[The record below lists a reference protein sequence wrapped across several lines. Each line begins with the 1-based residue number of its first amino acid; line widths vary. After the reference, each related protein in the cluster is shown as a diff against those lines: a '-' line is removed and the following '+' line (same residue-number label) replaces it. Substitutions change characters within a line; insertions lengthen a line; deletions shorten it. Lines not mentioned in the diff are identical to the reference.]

1 MSYYILPK
9 NNNIMKINPLIEKK
23 ISMNILEPHP
33 YTSFSL
39 YHCYNK
45 LLKENLFLFENKL
58 YEEMVKLMN
67 PYEFIYSK
75 IPNTKT
81 AVSKL
86 SYTSSIF
93 YDLLEI
99 IYTLNIFEWLDEKS
113 IKTLHFTP
121 NFSATI
127 ECIEILRENNLDNH
141 KSISNANMNFTHEIE
156 KDKEKDNNII
166 DFIFYETVNDSN
178 HNNYILE
185 LLTILKIIIK
195 SQKKNGTT
203 IIKLSLLFHK
213 PAIDVIYILT
223 SLFEKVYVIKPNTSN
238 ITSYEKF
245 IVCKGFILNEKV
257 SLYYSNYYNQIND
270 FLNEHFSSSS
280 SSENTFIKYIIQKD
294 LPCYFT
300 NRIDD
305 INIINGQQQLETTNQ
320 VINIL
325 KNKNRDIKL
334 ENIKKINIQK
344 CIQWCEKYNI
354 PSNKFL
360 EKTNIFLR
368 ENNEEEE
375 EV

>member
-1 MSYYILPK
+1 MMDEINSIFSSK
-9 NNNIMKINPLIEKK
+9 NKMITNNEMNNGQTIQMQYDLIRKIA
-23 ISMNILEPHP
+23 
-33 YTSFSL
+33 
-39 YHCYNK
+39 
-45 LLKENLFLFENKL
+45 
-58 YEEMVKLMN
+58 N

-99 IYTLNIFEWLDEKS
+99 IYTLNIFEWFDEKS

-141 KSISNANMNFTHEIE
+141 KSISNVNANANMNFTHEIE
-156 KDKEKDNNII
+156 KDKEKDNNSI

-270 FLNEHFSSSS
+270 FLNEHFSSCS

-368 ENNEEEE
+368 ENNDEEE